1 MTVLDA
7 EPATAVPGARPGKA
21 DADDCPATLVRV
33 DPSEPGLTRRRRGRG
48 WSYLDTTGAPITD
61 PAELAR
67 LKALVVPPAWRDV
80 WISPNP
86 CGHIQAIGTDAAGR
100 RQYRYHEDWR
110 RARDITKYD
119 RVLSLGA
126 RLERVRPEVVRRL
139 GEDGMS
145 RERVL
150 AAAFRLLDIGVF
162 RAGGEEYAPGDDDED
177 ESGTFGLATLRRE
190 HVTLR
195 RDGVVVFSYVG
206 KHHIHRTV
214 ALRDPRVLPVIAT
227 LRRRRSGGDELLAY
241 TDDAGKWVDVK
252 TADLNAAVKELAG
265 EQYSCKDLRTWNG
278 TVLAAVTL
286 AGLVSE
292 DGMPTTARARKRV
305 VTTTIKAVA
314 AHLGNTP
321 AVARSSYIDPRV
333 LERFEG
339 GRTVAAALRRADT
352 DDDGR
357 PMDDDARATLER
369 AVVRL
374 IRGQ

>member
-1 MTVLDA
+1 MTLLEADT
-7 EPATAVPGARPGKA
+7 ATAGDG
-21 DADDCPATLVRV
+21 CPATLVRV
-33 DPSEPGLTRRRRGRG
+33 DPTQPGLTRRRRGRG
-48 WSYLDTTGAPITD
+48 WSYLDADGAPITD
-61 PAELAR
+61 PAEVAR
-67 LKALVVPPAWRDV
+67 LKALVIPPAWRDV
-80 WISPNP
+80 WIAPDP

-110 RARDITKYD
+110 RARDLLKYD
-119 RVLSLGA
+119 RVLALGA
-126 RLERVRPEVVRRL
+126 RLERVRPEVNRRL
-139 GEDGMS
+139 ATDGMG
-145 RERVL
+145 RDRVL

-162 RAGGEEYAPGDDDED
+162 RAGGEEYAPGDNDED

-206 KHHIHRTV
+206 KHHIQRTV
-214 ALRDPRVLPVIAT
+214 ALRDPLVFPVIAT
-227 LRRRRSGGDELLAY
+227 LRRRRRGGDELLAF
-241 TDDAGKWVDVK
+241 TDDAGAWVDVK

-265 EQYSCKDLRTWNG
+265 EPYSCKDLRTWNG

-286 AGLVSE
+286 AGLVAQ
-292 DGMPTTARARKRV
+292 DGIPTTVRARKKV
-305 VTTTIKAVA
+305 VTATVKSVA

-321 AVARSSYIDPRV
+321 AVARSSYVDPRV
-333 LERFEG
+333 LDRFER
-339 GRTVAAALRRADT
+339 GRTVLAALRRADT

-374 IRGQ
+374 IKG

>member
-1 MTVLDA
+1 MDGSA
-7 EPATAVPGARPGKA
+7 
-21 DADDCPATLVRV
+21 ATLVRV
-33 DPSEPGLTRRRRGRG
+33 DPSGPGLTRRRSGRG
-48 WSYLDTTGAPITD
+48 FRYLDADGAPITD
-61 PAELAR
+61 PAEVAR
-67 LKALVVPPAWRDV
+67 LKALVIPPAWRDV
-80 WISPNP
+80 WISPDP
-86 CGHIQAIGTDAAGR
+86 SGHIQAIGTDAAGR

-110 RARDITKYD
+110 RARDLVKYD

-126 RLERVRPEVVRRL
+126 RLEKVRPEVARRL
-139 GEDGMS
+139 AEQGMG

-177 ESGTFGLATLRRE
+177 ENGTFGLATLRQE
-190 HVTLR
+190 HVTLQ
-195 RDGVVVFSYVG
+195 RDDVAVFSYVG

-214 ALRDPRVLPVIAT
+214 ALHDPQVFPVIAT
-227 LRRRRSGGDELLAY
+227 LKRRRRGGDELLAF
-241 TDDAGKWVDVK
+241 TDDAGEWVDVK

-265 EQYSCKDLRTWNG
+265 QQFSCKDLRTWNG

-286 AGLVSE
+286 AGLVAE
-292 DGMPTTARARKRV
+292 DGIPTTVRARQRV
-305 VTTTIKAVA
+305 VTATVKAVA

-321 AVARSSYIDPRV
+321 TVARSSYIDPRV
-333 LERFEG
+333 LERFER
-339 GRTVAAALRRADT
+339 GRTVVAALRRAAT

-374 IRGQ
+374 IRG